1 MAEWEQ
7 IARKHFEEQKKKIP
21 SDWVLDNDKLEQLRG
36 AGTAKEGRLIDLQAA
51 KNSGILDSNE
61 MNITENYTA
70 RELVRHLRQGTLSAE
85 KVVTAYCKRAA
96 VAQQLT
102 SCLTEIFFEDGIERA
117 RWLDKQLRETGKVV
131 GQLHGLPISLKD
143 SLHVDGHFASV
154 GYIAFL
160 KQDRP
165 KGNAA
170 LVKLLLDAGAVL
182 YCKTNIPQTM
192 MTCDSENNIF
202 GRTLNPHNTKLT
214 AGGSSGGEGALVAF
228 RGSPLGIGSDLA
240 GSVRIPAFCC
250 GVYGFKPTVD
260 RIPFAGQSLSPWP
273 MNWMSA
279 VMPALGPL
287 ANSADDLSFLMEV
300 VTKLNPWRYDG
311 SAINLSWRTLDEP
324 RSKPLTIGILPEDPE
339 YTLHPPV
346 RRSLAEATS
355 ALEKAGH
362 KVVHLATDAKRSA
375 ALGARISYQYFSIS
389 APAVADFGEPFV
401 ASVAKGMHPF
411 STGDFP
417 VDPKLDIPSQFTG
430 LNMARA
436 AFAQAWSQT
445 WQEHDLD
452 IVMAPGAS
460 CTAVPHDTFGL
471 PVYTV
476 MWSLIDFPAAVI
488 PFGTASATQDSEP
501 QKAIVD
507 FVPDYIP
514 EATDGAPC
522 AVQIIAPRFR
532 DEECLEAVGII
543 DKILNA
549 RQ

>member
-7 IARKHFEEQKKKIP
+7 IARKHSEEQKKKIP
-21 SDWVLDNDKLEQLRG
+21 SDWLLDNDKLEQLRG
-36 AGTAKEGRLIDLQAA
+36 AGTAQEGRLIDLRAA
-51 KNSGILDSNE
+51 KKSGILDSNE

-70 RELVRHLRQGTLSAE
+70 RELAGHIRQGTLSAE
-85 KVVTAYCKRAA
+85 RVVTAYCKRAA

-117 RWLDKQLRETGKVV
+117 RWLDKQMRETGKV
-131 GQLHGLPISLKD
+131 
-143 SLHVDGHFASV
+143 
-154 GYIAFL
+154 
-160 KQDRP
+160 
-165 KGNAA
+165 
-170 LVKLLLDAGAVL
+170 
-182 YCKTNIPQTM
+182 
-192 MTCDSENNIF
+192 TCDSENNIF

-250 GVYGFKPTVD
+250 GVYGFRPTVD

-287 ANSADDLSFLMEV
+287 ANSADDLSLLMEV

-339 YTLHPPV
+339 YILHPPV
-346 RRSLAEATS
+346 RRTLAEAAS

-417 VDPKLDIPSQFTG
+417 VDPKLDIPGQYTG

-436 AFAQAWSQT
+436 AYAQAWSQT

-452 IVMAPGAS
+452 IVLAPGAS

-488 PFGTASATQDSEP
+488 PFGTGSATRDSEP
-501 QKAIVD
+501 QKAIAEFAPD
-507 FVPDYIP
+507 F
-514 EATDGAPC
+514 
-522 AVQIIAPRFR
+522 QIIAPRFR
-532 DEECLEAVGII
+532 DEECLEAVGVI
-543 DKILNA
+543 DQILNA

>member
-1 MAEWEQ
+1 MADWEQ
-7 IARKHFEEQKKKIP
+7 IAREHRKEQKEKIP
-21 SDWVLDNDKLEQLRG
+21 SAWLLDNDKLDQLRG
-36 AGTAKEGRLIDLQAA
+36 AGTTEEGRLIGLQAA
-51 KNSGILDSNE
+51 KNSGILDSRE
-61 MNITENYTA
+61 IDITENYTA
-70 RELVRHLRQGTLSAE
+70 RELVRYLRLGALSAE
-85 KVVTAYCKRAA
+85 KVATAYCKRAA

-102 SCLTEIFFEDGIERA
+102 FYLTEIFFEDGIERA
-117 RWLDKQLRETGKVV
+117 RWLDQQLRETGKVLV
-131 GQLHGLPISLKD
+131 PLHGLPISLKD
-143 SLHVDGHFASV
+143 SFHVDGHSATV
-154 GYIAFL
+154 GYVEFV
-160 KQDRP
+160 KQAPP

-240 GSVRIPAFCC
+240 GSARIPAFCC
-250 GVYGFKPTVD
+250 GLYGFKVTVD
-260 RIPFAGQSLSPWP
+260 RVPFSGQSLSPWP
-273 MNWMSA
+273 INWMST
-279 VMPALGPL
+279 VMLALGPL
-287 ANSADDLSFLMEV
+287 ATSADDLSLFMEEV
-300 VTKLNPWRYDG
+300 VTRLNPWKHDG
-311 SAINLSWRTLDEP
+311 TAINLSWRSLDEP

-346 RRSLAEATS
+346 RRSLAEAAS

-362 KVVHLATDAKRSA
+362 KVVHLAPEAKRNA

-401 ASVAKGMHPF
+401 ASAAKGMHPF

-417 VDPKLDIPSQFTG
+417 Q
-430 LNMARA
+430 
-436 AFAQAWSQT
+436 Q
-445 WQEHDLD
+445 HDLD
-452 IVMAPGAS
+452 IVLAPGAL

-476 MWSLIDFPAAVI
+476 MWSLIDYPAAVI
-488 PFGTASATQDSEP
+488 PFGTASATRDSEP
-501 QKAIVD
+501 QKAIAE

-522 AVQIIAPRFR
+522 AVQVIAPRFR

-549 RQ
+549 RHQ

>member
-1 MAEWEQ
+1 MADWEQ
-7 IARKHFEEQKKKIP
+7 IARKHRKEQKEKIP
-21 SDWVLDNDKLEQLRG
+21 SAWLLDNDKLSQLRG
-36 AGTAKEGRLIDLQAA
+36 VGTAEEGRLIDLQAA
-51 KNSGILDSNE
+51 KNSGILDSKE
-61 MNITENYTA
+61 IDITENYTA
-70 RELVRHLRQGTLSAE
+70 RELVRYLRLGVLSAE
-85 KVVTAYCKRAA
+85 KVANAYCKRAA
-96 VAQQLT
+96 VAQQL
-102 SCLTEIFFEDGIERA
+102 
-117 RWLDKQLRETGKVV
+117 
-131 GQLHGLPISLKD
+131 D
-143 SLHVDGHFASV
+143 SFHVNGHSATV
-154 GYIAFL
+154 GYVEFL
-160 KQDRP
+160 KQAPP

-170 LVKLLLDAGAVL
+170 LVKLLLDAGA
-182 YCKTNIPQTM
+182 
-192 MTCDSENNIF
+192 TCDSENNIF

-250 GVYGFKPTVD
+250 GLYGFKPTVD
-260 RIPFAGQSLSPWP
+260 RVPFSGQSLSPWP
-273 MNWMSA
+273 INWMSA

-287 ANSADDLSFLMEV
+287 ATSADDLSLFMEV
-300 VTKLNPWRYDG
+300 VTKLNPWKYDG
-311 SAINLSWRTLDEP
+311 TAINLSWRSLDEP

-346 RRSLAEATS
+346 RRNLAEAAS
-355 ALEKAGH
+355 VLEKAGH
-362 KVVHLATDAKRSA
+362 KVVHLAPEAKRSA

-436 AFAQAWSQT
+436 AYAQSWSQT
-445 WQEHDLD
+445 WQQHDLD
-452 IVMAPGAS
+452 IVLAPGAS
-460 CTAVPHDTFGL
+460 CTAVPHDLFGL

-476 MWSLIDFPAAVI
+476 MWSLIDYPAAVI
-488 PFGTASATQDSEP
+488 PFGTASATRDSEP
-501 QKAIVD
+501 QKAIAE

-522 AVQIIAPRFR
+522 AVQVIAPRFR

-549 RQ
+549 GH

>member
-21 SDWVLDNDKLEQLRG
+21 SDWLLDNDKLEQLRG
-36 AGTAKEGRLIDLQAA
+36 AGTAQEGLLLDLQAA
-51 KNSGILDSNE
+51 KKSGILDSNE
-61 MNITENYTA
+61 MKITENYTA
-70 RELVRHLRQGTLSAE
+70 RELLGHLRQGTLSAE
-85 KVVTAYCKRAA
+85 RVVTAYCKRAA

-102 SCLTEIFFEDGIERA
+102 SCLTEIFFEEGIERA
-117 RWLDKQLRETGKVV
+117 RWLDRQLRETGKVV
-131 GQLHGLPISLKD
+131 GPLHGLPISLKD

-154 GYIAFL
+154 GYVAFL

-170 LVKLLLDAGAVL
+170 LVKLILDAGAVL

-202 GRTLNPHNTKLT
+202 GRTLNPHNTRLT

-287 ANSADDLSFLMEV
+287 ANSADDLSLLMEV

-311 SAINLSWRTLDEP
+311 SAINLPWRTLDEP

-346 RRSLAEATS
+346 RRSLAEAAS

-362 KVVHLATDAKRSA
+362 KVVHLATDAKRSV

-436 AFAQAWSQT
+436 AYAQSWSQT

-452 IVMAPGAS
+452 IVLAPGAS

-488 PFGTASATQDSEP
+488 PFGTASAMQDSEP
-501 QKAIVD
+501 QKAIAD

-522 AVQIIAPRFR
+522 AIQIIAPRFR
-532 DEECLEAVGII
+532 DEECLEAVGVI

-549 RQ
+549 